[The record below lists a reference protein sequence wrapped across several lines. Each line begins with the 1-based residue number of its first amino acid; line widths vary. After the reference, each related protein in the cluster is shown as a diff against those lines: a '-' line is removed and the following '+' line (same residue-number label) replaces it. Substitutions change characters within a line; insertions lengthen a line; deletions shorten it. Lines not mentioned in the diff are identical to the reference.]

1 MPEIMGQ
8 SSREFDPGHNVETTA
23 MKKEELLKTIY
34 HLRRSH
40 YLSRHNKISVKKLF
54 KFSLQLHSFIT

>member
-34 HLRRSH
+34 HLRRSQ
-40 YLSRHNKISVKKLF
+40 YLSRHNKISVKK
-54 KFSLQLHSFIT
+54 K